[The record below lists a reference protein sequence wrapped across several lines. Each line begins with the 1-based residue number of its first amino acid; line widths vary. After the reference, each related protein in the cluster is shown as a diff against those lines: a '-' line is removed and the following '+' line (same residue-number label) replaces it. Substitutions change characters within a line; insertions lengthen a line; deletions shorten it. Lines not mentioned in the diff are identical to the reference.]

1 MICNKKLIK
10 VSPICSHLKLKSY
23 ETQHLTLNCG
33 GINKAKGAAR
43 DRWRVTSEASNEV
56 NITLNQMPRS
66 YIHVVEIPHL
76 KLEDRGLYQ
85 CGEKQIQLEVLEI
98 FAPLMTVSNFTN
110 STIEVNL
117 TKEIELKCLGEGSP
131 TPVTKWFKDD
141 ATINKSVNLQITN
154 ESLYIR
160 NETFHSQTLK
170 LGNANDSCKPIY
182 FEPECQKF

>member
-1 MICNKKLIK
+1 M
-10 VSPICSHLKLKSY
+10 
-23 ETQHLTLNCG
+23 QF
-33 GINKAKGAAR
+33 GIGALPPL
-43 DRWRVTSEASNEV
+43 S
-56 NITLNQMPRS
+56 
-66 YIHVVEIPHL
+66 
-76 KLEDRGLYQ
+76 Q